1 MMLGLK
7 SLLDKHKLTVS
18 GLLHIGAHY
27 GQEYEEYID
36 CGVQKFVFFE
46 PLAPAFE
53 VLKSHVGDKPNVT
66 LVNKAIGP
74 ANERVK
80 MFVESANQGMSSS
93 MLKPKFHIDRYPHIV
108 FDDSAEVEQVRLDD
122 WAAEHIELG
131 DFNMINIDVQGYEL
145 PALQSAPIVLQH
157 MDAVYAEVNKD
168 ELYEGCTLV
177 GALDAYLAEFG
188 LSREDTGWYG
198 SGWGEAFYVRKRVD

>member
-1 MMLGLK
+1 MMLGLN
-7 SLLDKHKLTVS
+7 SLLDKH
-18 GLLHIGAHY
+18 GLVVRGVLHIGAHY
-27 GQEYEEYID
+27 GQEYEEYIQ
-36 CGVQKFVFFE
+36 CGVERCVFFE

-53 VLKSHVGDKPNVT
+53 VLRSRVGNKPNVT

-74 ANERVK
+74 KNERVT

-108 FDDSAEVEQVRLDD
+108 FNDSAEVEQVRLDD
-122 WAAEHIELG
+122 WATEHIELG

-177 GALDAYLAEFG
+177 GALDDYLAEFG

-198 SGWGEAFYVRKRVD
+198 SGWGEAFYVRKRID